1 MIFGKVEQ
9 AWIDNALAAIRSG
22 ELSEMQ
28 VAKTLRTIGQIFN
41 RKAQDIEFNL
51 IDKVENRLYNTNTQ
65 TEKETTNA

>member
-28 VAKTLRTIGQIFN
+28 IAKTLRTIAQIFD
-41 RKAQDIEFNL
+41 RKSQDIEFNL
-51 IDKVENRLYNTNTQ
+51 VDRVENRLYNTNTQ